1 MRVHSWHDS
10 HVLTA
15 SASTA
20 TPCWRQTQPD
30 ACVTCDTLVFPEIS
44 MNGLGQHHQGGV
56 WTPPLLLAAALAPQR
71 NVFYRLLPSRRG
83 AEASSKRLF
92 KVIPW
97 FSKVQLSCLCQ
108 WVPLLSCGRW
118 WARVWQSFPFKI
130 LTKSYRVIHL
140 TMDTKLTR
148 HFWLLKIMMYFSI
161 KDYWNHWHAQ
171 WVTGAFHIG
180 KWSVCKGESINNSP
194 PDVATIWTCKFLV
207 PLNI

>member
-1 MRVHSWHDS
+1 MLEPISHLFQEGVLYIDC

-92 KVIPW
+92 KVR
-97 FSKVQLSCLCQ
+97 LC
-108 WVPLLSCGRW
+108 
-118 WARVWQSFPFKI
+118 
-130 LTKSYRVIHL
+130 
-140 TMDTKLTR
+140 
-148 HFWLLKIMMYFSI
+148 
-161 KDYWNHWHAQ
+161 
-171 WVTGAFHIG
+171 TG
-180 KWSVCKGESINNSP
+180 
-194 PDVATIWTCKFLV
+194 VAHRTATNFDHD
-207 PLNI
+207 P